1 MSISRLMQM
10 GAAGVSTGGGGGGGG
25 WNPSQ
30 LSIIDGWYDVSDYST
45 ITETSGNVTALADK
59 TSNNYD
65 LSYLG
70 TAPVYSSTSWDGSL
84 PAIDFDGDTA
94 FSALRSSVRLE
105 EQDVT
110 IACVY
115 DTDITD
121 SVRRPFGIHGYQQ
134 AQTAKETFA
143 IAMENTLRFDG
154 AMASGS
160 ITAATGKFL
169 RVANVNSSTMYDFIN
184 GSQNISGSVTSGL
197 ATDGYISMGEV
208 VALSDSATF
217 TYVGRV
223 AEAVVSIGTLGQSDR
238 EKLEGYFAHKWGI
251 ESSLPSS
258 HPYKSAP
265 PS

>member
-1 MSISRLMQM
+1 MSISRKIQM
-10 GAAGVSTGGGGGGGG
+10 GAAGQGSSG
-25 WNPSQ
+25 WDPLQ

-59 TSNNYD
+59 SSNNYN

-70 TAPVYSSTSWDGSL
+70 TAPVYSSTGWDGSL
-84 PAIDFDGDTA
+84 PAINFNGDSV
-94 FSALRSSVRLE
+94 FSALRSSVRLD
-105 EQDVT
+105 EQNVT

-115 DTDITD
+115 DTDSTS
-121 SVRRPFGIHGYQQ
+121 SVRRPFGIRGFQ
-134 AQTAKETFA
+134 ASPNAKETFA
-143 IAMENTLRFDG
+143 LAPDNTLRFDG
-154 AMASGS
+154 ESASGS

-169 RVANVNSSTMYDFIN
+169 RVANLNSSTMYDFIN

-197 ATDGYISMGEV
+197 ATDGHISMGQIL
-208 VALSDSATF
+208 ALTDSASY
-217 TYVGRV
+217 TYDGRV
-223 AEAVVSIGTLGQSDR
+223 AEAVVSIGTLSQSDR
-238 EKLEGYFAHKWGI
+238 EKLEGYFAHRWGI

>member
-1 MSISRLMQM
+1 M
-10 GAAGVSTGGGGGGGG
+10 GAAGQGGA
-25 WNPSQ
+25 WTPLQ
-30 LSIIDGWYDVSDYST
+30 LSFIDAWYDVSDYTT

-65 LSYLG
+65 LSYVG
-70 TAPVYSSTSWDGSL
+70 TSPVYSSTGWDGSL
-84 PAIDFDGDTA
+84 PSIEFSGSV

-115 DTDITD
+115 NTDDTSSDK
-121 SVRRPFGIHGYQQ
+121 RRSFGIVGAFSGQ
-134 AQTAKETFA
+134 KNTFA
-143 IAMENTLRFDG
+143 LAPDNTLRFDG
-154 AMASGS
+154 AFANGS

-197 ATDGYISMGEV
+197 ATDGYISVGQV
-208 VALSDSATF
+208 VAQSSLGLSTF
-217 TYVGRV
+217 DGHI
-223 AEAVVSIGTLGQSDR
+223 AEAVVCIGTLSQSDR
-238 EKLEGYFAHKWGI
+238 EKLEGYFAHRWGI

-258 HPYKSAP
+258 HPYKSSP